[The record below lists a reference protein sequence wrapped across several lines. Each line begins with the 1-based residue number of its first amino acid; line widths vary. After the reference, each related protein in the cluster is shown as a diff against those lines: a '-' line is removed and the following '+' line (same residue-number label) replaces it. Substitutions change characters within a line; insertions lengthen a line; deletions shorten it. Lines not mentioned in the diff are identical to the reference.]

1 MKTFKRV
8 RLEPELEI
16 IAGEWSGEKR
26 IAMGLKFL
34 RWGWQL
40 VLTGRIISSDAR
52 RVVRPRALRLLAGF
66 ENNSEK
72 VLTDFNSRI
81 ILLTCCGQHIRKTRV
96 KQYG

>member
-8 RLEPELEI
+8 TMERELEQ

-40 VLTGRIISSDAR
+40 VLTGKIISSDAC
-52 RVVRPRALRLLAGF
+52 RVHRPTALRLIALPKSV
-66 ENNSEK
+66 EWN
-72 VLTDFNSRI
+72 
-81 ILLTCCGQHIRKTRV
+81 
-96 KQYG
+96 